1 MSQEACDAGSGRQER
16 ALVLYEHE
24 AALIAEAIEW
34 DKVQE
39 MARRNP
45 ALAPMYAVYVGDAAL
60 RRAFHGWCGSAAH
73 ALVYDAL
80 VIAAVEVE
88 ATQPRYLELPAVLV
102 RFGGDAD
109 FLAARPL
116 GRLVYRQAM
125 YEVIEAEIDE
135 VALAQAVRRD
145 GWEAV
150 KKVIEAWDGQWS
162 RQVYAPRRLE
172 QSEVF
177 SLLDGMVRVQDRRL
191 AVRWPLGHRV
201 GLAVGFLSALS
212 VAQKDEAQQGMVV
225 LAGLVAPLLSSS
237 PSGQGEPRG
246 RDRVPRLS
254 APRQSKQQKKNK
266 RRRS

>member
-1 MSQEACDAGSGRQER
+1 MSREPCEAGSDGQSI
-16 ALVLYEHE
+16 ALVLYEQE
-24 AALIAEAIEW
+24 AALIAESIEW
-34 DKVQE
+34 DKVE
-39 MARRNP
+39 ELARRNP
-45 ALAPMYAVYVGDAAL
+45 ALAPMYAVYAGDAAL
-60 RRAFHGWCGSAAH
+60 RRAFHAWCGSAAR
-73 ALVYDAL
+73 ALVYDTL

-102 RFGGDAD
+102 RFAGDEQ

-125 YEVIEAEIDE
+125 YEVIEVELDE
-135 VALAQAVRRD
+135 A
-145 GWEAV
+145 AV
-150 KKVIEAWDGQWS
+150 KQHGREVVAKAIEEWDGQWS

-191 AVRWPLGHRV
+191 AVRWPLAHRV

-212 VAQKDEAQQGMVV
+212 ISQKEEAQRGMVI

-237 PSGQGEPRG
+237 LTGQGEPRG
-246 RDRVPRLS
+246 RDRVSRLS
-254 APRQSKQQKKNK
+254 APRQSRQEKNK